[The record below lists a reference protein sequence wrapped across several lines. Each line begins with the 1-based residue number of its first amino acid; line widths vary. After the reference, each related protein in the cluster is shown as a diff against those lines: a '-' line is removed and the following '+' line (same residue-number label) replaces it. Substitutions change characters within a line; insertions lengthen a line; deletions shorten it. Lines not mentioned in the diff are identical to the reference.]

1 MAKKMLAAVIVL
13 SLFVLASFSNA
24 ANLSNNESN
33 TVLLNITGNTTNST
47 NSTLNSTDSL
57 LNSTIANLTKKSDL
71 WSWGEVPAGYT
82 RAANNS
88 IVPEAYLD
96 AEGSVMETPS
106 QAVSNNN
113 VASDRA
119 GLLVRPT

>member
-1 MAKKMLAAVIVL
+1 MTKKIASAVIIL
-13 SLFVLASFSNA
+13 SLFILPSLCIE
-24 ANLSNNESN
+24 ANLSNTKND
-33 TVLLNITGNTTNST
+33 TVLLNITGNATNST
-47 NSTLNSTDSL
+47 NSTP
-57 LNSTIANLTKKSDL
+57 NSTIANLTKQSDL
-71 WSWGEVPAGYT
+71 WGWGDVPAGYA

-106 QAVSNNN
+106 QAISNNN
-113 VASDRA
+113 VEGTRG